1 MIDFARV
8 RRAMVDNQLRT
19 YDITDLDVLTA
30 MNAIPRELFV
40 PPGREMLAYS
50 DQPLVVG
57 DAGPDGPRTMLA
69 PMVLARLLQ
78 HLQVSAGERV
88 LDVAGGLG
96 YSAAVMARLG
106 ARVVAL
112 ESSEALADTAR
123 SNLAGLGLHE
133 VEVVV
138 GPIEGGAPGQAPF
151 DAILLNGTIQRRPM
165 TLLGQL
171 VEGGRLGCIE
181 GPGNKAS
188 RATLFVRAGEV
199 FSSRPLFDAAAP
211 VLTPFRLDP
220 GFVF

>member
-19 YDITDLDVLTA
+19 YDITDLTVLSA
-30 MNAIPRELFV
+30 MNQVPREFFV
-40 PPGREMLAYS
+40 PQGREMLAYS

-57 DAGPDGPRTMLA
+57 DAGTEGPRTMLA

-78 HLQVSAGERV
+78 HLQIREGERV

-96 YSAAVMARLG
+96 YSAAVMARMG

-112 ESSEALADTAR
+112 ESSEALAERTRANVER
-123 SNLAGLGLHE
+123 LGLPS
-133 VEVVV
+133 VEVAV
-138 GPIEGGAPGQAPF
+138 GPLEGGAPQHAPF
-151 DAILLNGTIQRRPM
+151 DAILMNGTIQRRPD
-165 TLLGQL
+165 TILGQL
-171 VEGGRLGCIE
+171 VDGGRLGCIE

-188 RATLFVRAGEV
+188 RATLYVRAGEV
-199 FSSRPLFDAAAP
+199 YSSRPVFDAAAP
-211 VLTPFRLDP
+211 VLTPFRHEP

>member
-30 MNAIPRELFV
+30 MNAVPRERFV

-57 DAGPDGPRTMLA
+57 DGGDEGPRTMLA

-78 HLQVSAGERV
+78 HLQIRPGERV

-96 YSAAVMARLG
+96 YSAAVMARMG

-112 ESSEALADTAR
+112 ESNEALAERAR
-123 SNLAGLGLHE
+123 SILAELGTGN
-133 VEVVV
+133 VEVAV
-138 GPIEGGAPGQAPF
+138 GPMERGAPDGGPF
-151 DAILLNGTIQRRPM
+151 EAILLNGTVQRRPDG
-165 TLLGQL
+165 LLEQL
-171 VEGGRLGCIE
+171 AEGGRLGCIQ
-181 GPGNKAS
+181 GPGNRSS
-188 RATLFVRAGEV
+188 RATLYVRAGSV

-211 VLTPFRLDP
+211 VLPPFRDEP

>member
-19 YDITDLDVLTA
+19 YDITDLTVLSA
-30 MNAIPRELFV
+30 MNQVPRELFV
-40 PPGREMLAYS
+40 PKGREMLAYS

-57 DAGPDGPRTMLA
+57 DAGPEGPRTMLA

-78 HLQVSAGERV
+78 HLQIREGERV

-96 YSAAVMARLG
+96 YSASVMARMG

-112 ESSEALADTAR
+112 ESSEALAERAR
-123 SNLAGLGLHE
+123 ANLAQLGLSA

-138 GPIEGGAPGQAPF
+138 GPIEAGAPGHGPF
-151 DAILLNGTIQRRPM
+151 DAILLNGTIQRRPEA
-165 TLLGQL
+165 LLEQL
-171 VEGGRLGCIE
+171 VEAGRLGCIE
-181 GPGNKAS
+181 GPGNRAS
-188 RATLFVRAGEV
+188 RATLYVRAGSV

-211 VLTPFRLDP
+211 VLTPFRHEP